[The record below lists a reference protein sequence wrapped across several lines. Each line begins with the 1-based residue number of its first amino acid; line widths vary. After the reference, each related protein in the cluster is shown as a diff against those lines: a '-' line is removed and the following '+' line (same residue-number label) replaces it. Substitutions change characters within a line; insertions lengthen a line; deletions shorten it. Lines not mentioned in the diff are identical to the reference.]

1 MYFQIRVTEKNRNL
15 LRLLWWKDYDFSKVP
30 IDHEMCA
37 HLFGGVFSGPCIN
50 YPLKRTAKENEK
62 KYGTETACALR
73 ENFYVY
79 DL

>member
-1 MYFQIRVTEKNRNL
+1 MYFQIRVTEKHRNL

-37 HLFGGVFSGPCIN
+37 HLFGGVSSGPCSN
-50 YPLKRTAKENEK
+50 YPLKRTAKENVK
-62 KYGTETACALR
+62 KHGTETACTLR
-73 ENFYVY
+73 DNFYVY